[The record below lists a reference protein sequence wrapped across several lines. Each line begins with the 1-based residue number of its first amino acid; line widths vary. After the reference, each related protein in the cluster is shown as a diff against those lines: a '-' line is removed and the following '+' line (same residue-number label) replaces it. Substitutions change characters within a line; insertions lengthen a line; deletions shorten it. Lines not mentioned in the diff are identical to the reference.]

1 MDGVLDDAGSHREID
16 YVHRLVVIHIGIDQS
31 AGKGIP
37 AAYTVDDVQ
46 VILLGEAVLILCDIV
61 QHGRPAVVE
70 GGVGAVIKRTRLSL
84 MLRLMFIIQNLKWIS
99 NMLYQMCLGSYRNLY
114 QVQQ

>member
-37 AAYTVDDVQ
+37 AAYTVQ
-46 VILLGEAVLILCDIV
+46 N
-61 QHGRPAVVE
+61 VE
-70 GGVGAVIKRTRLSL
+70 GELLALKGVAIVPHKGLQAVFTAGMGRADVAGNAFQIG
-84 MLRLMFIIQNLKWIS
+84 IQKKW
-99 NMLYQMCLGSYRNLY
+99 
-114 QVQQ
+114 